1 MNNKSQ
7 ATTSKFKSKLSSSVS
22 RKKMSNKKI
31 HPAASKEKNNAMSQV
46 LFESQGSKDQVVI
59 LETQMQGSKDQA
71 LGNETQ
77 GSKDQA
83 LDYKIPPSGKITR
96 SDAPTSPPSPSK
108 MLSKVTHSFVYEL
121 VKEVVSKFVTLAI
134 LE

>member
-1 MNNKSQ
+1 MSEQQKPSYNF
-7 ATTSKFKSKLSSSVS
+7 KFKSRLSSSVS

-59 LETQMQGSKDQA
+59 LETQMQGLKDQA

-83 LDYKIPPSGKITR
+83 LD
-96 SDAPTSPPSPSK
+96 
-108 MLSKVTHSFVYEL
+108 
-121 VKEVVSKFVTLAI
+121 
-134 LE
+134 

>member
-1 MNNKSQ
+1 
-7 ATTSKFKSKLSSSVS
+7 
-22 RKKMSNKKI
+22 MSNKKI
-31 HPAASKEKNNAMSQV
+31 HPAASREKNNAMSQV

-83 LDYKIPPSGKITR
+83 LDYKIPPQVKLLK
-96 SDAPTSPPSPSK
+96 AMPPHHLQVRAK
-108 MLSKVTHSFVYEL
+108 C
-121 VKEVVSKFVTLAI
+121 
-134 LE
+134 